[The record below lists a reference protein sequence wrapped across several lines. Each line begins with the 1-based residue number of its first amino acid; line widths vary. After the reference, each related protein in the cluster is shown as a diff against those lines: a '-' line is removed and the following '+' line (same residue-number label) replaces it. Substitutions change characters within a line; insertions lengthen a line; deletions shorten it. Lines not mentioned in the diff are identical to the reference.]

1 MKNLNFIFKNE
12 IYKINIMTFIKIYL
26 NFFYFILHIF

>member
-26 NFFYFILHIF
+26 NILKLEQNN